1 MKVVLAMNN
10 QISVVQQINEQQDF
24 LLDCADSLLEWDMFS
39 DINPVRGIIES
50 VGINIKLDSDL
61 TVLSYID
68 SMNQ

>member
-1 MKVVLAMNN
+1 MNN